1 MKMITKLIAVMGSAW
16 LVVGGV
22 HATPNEYDYVIVGA
36 GAAGLSAGFTLN
48 EANQNYIILEKNNRA
63 GGIAENG
70 REGQFHYAKGTEY
83 IGEPEGALRN
93 IVYKLS
99 IPMVEIPTPMDASY
113 YQGEMHIGGDKVARL
128 TNDIAGEK
136 QFKHFLQLLKKTLTV
151 ASKDDL
157 LALDTITAKQW
168 LDDNHIDPF
177 IQRRYDVMSRGLF
190 GANLNDISALSIL
203 PEVAFDYLGTSSY
216 SDLME
221 PSDES
226 GSWTTE
232 RGISLI
238 TDTLAKYLG
247 EHALYNSEVTNI
259 IKEGNKYKVTFTQLS
274 SDNGRES
281 ESVVFAKKVII
292 ATPAPVASWIAKE
305 VLTDKQKA
313 HLSKVEYAQY
323 VTIALFSDTPIF
335 DKAFDLAILD
345 GDVVTDLYDSTLVE
359 RFYNP
364 ELKNTKEF
372 IASAYL
378 APKGVADKSLMALS
392 DAQLMAIAYDE
403 LSSLVPNIQN
413 KVSGYDI
420 KRFEYAYPV
429 MSLGAYSRL
438 DKLRKSFQGVYLAG
452 DYMKYPT
459 IEAAFSS
466 GDEAAKQAMND

>member
-1 MKMITKLIAVMGSAW
+1 MKMITKLIAVMSSAW
-16 LVVGGV
+16 LVAGAV
-22 HATPNEYDYVIVGA
+22 HAKTTEYDYVIVGA

-48 EANQNYIILEKNNRA
+48 EANQNFIILEKNNRA

-70 REGQFHYAKGTEY
+70 RKGQFHYAKGTEY

-93 IVYKLS
+93 IVYKLN

-113 YQGEMHIGGDKVARL
+113 YQGKMHVGSDRVAKL
-128 TNDIAGEK
+128 TNDMAGEK
-136 QFKHFLQLLKKTLTV
+136 QFKHFLQLLKKTLTIV
-151 ASKDDL
+151 SKEDL

-168 LDDNHIDPF
+168 FDDNHIDPF

-238 TDTLAKYLG
+238 TDTIAQYLDDRVR
-247 EHALYNSEVTNI
+247 YNSEVTNI
-259 IKEGNKYKVTFTQLS
+259 IKLDGKYKVTFSEGT
-274 SDNGRES
+274 S
-281 ESVVFAKKVII
+281 ESFVFANKLII
-292 ATPAPVASWIAKE
+292 ATPAPVTAWIAKD
-305 VLTDKQKA
+305 VLTAKQKTL
-313 HLSKVEYAQY
+313 LSKVEYAQY
-323 VTIALFSDTPIF
+323 VTVALFSDSPIF

-345 GDVVTDLYDSTLVE
+345 GEVVTDLYDSTWVE

-364 ELKNTKEF
+364 ELKDTKEY

-378 APKGVADKSLMALS
+378 APKGVADKSLITLS
-392 DAQLMAIAYDE
+392 DTQLMTIVYDE
-403 LSSLVPNIQN
+403 LSNIVPNIKS

-420 KRFEYAYPV
+420 KRFKYAYPV

-438 DKLRKSFQGVYLAG
+438 NTLKKSFQGVYLAG

-459 IEAAFSS
+459 IEAAFNS
-466 GDEAAKQAMND
+466 GDSAAKQAMND